1 MVLSSWRHRIVPG
14 IPRAAWGW
22 QLCTVGISD
31 IELRWRPLEPSLW
44 ERSCFLQGLPPLC
57 W

>member
-31 IELRWRPLEPSLW
+31 MELRWRPLEPSLW